1 MVSLWNIKKK
11 HFVKTVLLKHVFL
24 KVIETNNFYLHLP
37 YKMIVIVQ
45 TIIHVTNNSYV
56 ISV

>member
-1 MVSLWNIKKK
+1 MEYKKK

-24 KVIETNNFYLHLP
+24 KIIETNNFYLHLP